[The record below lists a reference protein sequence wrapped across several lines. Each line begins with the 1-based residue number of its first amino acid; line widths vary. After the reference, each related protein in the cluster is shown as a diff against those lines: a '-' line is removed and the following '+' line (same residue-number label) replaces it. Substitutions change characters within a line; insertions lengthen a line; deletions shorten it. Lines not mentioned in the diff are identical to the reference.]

1 MITIANFSHPLSPEA
16 TAYIDQF
23 LALNGGVREIIVP
36 ANFDLAR
43 DLTIQVGEIVDDA
56 INQAGGNK
64 YDIDCFIPP
73 ALNFAAVFI
82 PAMLPTANMIVMA
95 RSGTP
100 PSFMPAQLVRA
111 GDMK

>member
-23 LALNGGVREIIVP
+23 HALNGGIREIIVP
-36 ANFDLAR
+36 AQFDLAK
-43 DLTIQVGEIVDDA
+43 DLTIQVGEIVADA
-56 INQAGGNK
+56 INQAEGSK
-64 YDIDCFIPP
+64 YNIDCFIPP
-73 ALNFAAVFI
+73 ALSFAAVFI
-82 PAMLPTANMIVMA
+82 PSLLPTANMIVMA

-100 PSFMPAQLVRA
+100 PVFMPAQLVSA